1 MGKKIHKVAV
11 TGTKGKTTVVNFIA
25 EILRQYHFSRV
36 LHVNTTGHFVN
47 GVRRSSLDDS
57 KRTWGLVPSVAPGR
71 YLYEFLDRSDD
82 EDVAA
87 VLETSLGC
95 STLSGMGYAMHNVG
109 IFLNIYEDHI
119 GSSSRINSQEDL
131 VEAKRFVVSRI
142 LREGYAVLNADDP
155 HVMTLAPDIPHKRLV
170 RPFFFGR
177 ALSRG
182 DMPEQYPD
190 APFVTLREGV
200 IIYNNGEGTEEAIT
214 ALSDIVWTFSGA
226 FTPSVYN
233 ALAITAGVIASF
245 DGAVPPALG
254 QKLAATK
261 MDPYGGRLTRLLS
274 HDGVEI
280 IADYAH
286 EKRSLTEV
294 AHLARTLTAPGG
306 RVIGVVRLAYD
317 RTDELLRETGAAI
330 APHYDAFVVYDKI
343 DGFWKK
349 ANENLQFDRFPQVE
363 GRTSQV
369 LFDAIR
375 EVNPASERIVR
386 EDEAIAR
393 AAAIARAGDVV
404 VVIVNDNI
412 ARSIGF
418 IQESFRADFK

>member
-1 MGKKIHKVAV
+1 MAKKIHKVAV

-36 LHVNTTGHFVN
+36 LHVNTTGHFMN

-71 YLYEFLDRSDD
+71 YLYEFLDRGEE

-142 LREGYAVLNADDP
+142 LREGYAVLNADDAY
-155 HVMTLAPDIPHKRLV
+155 VMTLAPQIPQKRLV
-170 RPFFFGR
+170 HPFFFGLTLMR
-177 ALSRG
+177 EGLPA
-182 DMPEQYPD
+182 EYAD
-190 APFVTLREGV
+190 APFVTVREGN
-200 IIYNNGEGTEEAIT
+200 IIYSREGEEEETIA
-214 ALSDIVWTFSGA
+214 ALADIVWTFGGA

-233 ALAITAGVIASF
+233 ALAITSGVIASF
-245 DGAVPPALG
+245 NGIVPPQLG
-254 QKLAATK
+254 EKLAATK

-274 HDGVEI
+274 ESGVEI

-294 AHLARTLTAPGG
+294 ARLARTLTKEGG
-306 RVIGVVRLAYD
+306 KVIGVVRLAYD
-317 RTDELLRETGAAI
+317 RTDELLTETGKTI
-330 APHYDAFVVYDKI
+330 APHYDTLVVYDKI
-343 DGFWKK
+343 DGYWKK

-375 EVNPASERIVR
+375 TVNPASERIVR

-393 AAAIARAGDVV
+393 AAAIARPGDAV

-418 IQESFRADFK
+418 IQESFRARFL